1 MNKDSKTRYYEWTNK
16 DAPRIENTYGSFVA
30 FLDTVLCKGY
40 NNNPVTSLEVLDNNF
55 VKVNLPRGHGY
66 LFNQVVRISDSD
78 QAYYNSDFRVLESRH
93 DYIKIFVEGELTSSN
108 TECLIRI
115 APLGFTNVFTN
126 TKKSIMCF
134 KNASIKSP
142 GILKVIDEI
151 PPNGYSTS
159 WVKYARIVFG
169 QEIDSSG
176 EFVSNNKAPFYPS
189 YPDAEKTGNG
199 VSSTSGI
206 HGLAKWDYASND
218 DQWHRENYTPDGSFP
233 RNWTIIGDDKTF
245 YMFIGTTAS
254 SRTTIQGFGNYISED
269 PEESTNL
276 CLQARDSFLTASG
289 THDPTYAR
297 GRNNFGQFSSSVGS
311 FLFSN
316 IYGDIKNI
324 YRYFSQGLYVGDSY
338 YDRPW
343 HSVDINSLNPASGF
357 LASGLSYIKD
367 TSGYV
372 RGYHRGLRM
381 IYGDSKMSS
390 GSVSGSGEII
400 LTVTDPTNDRNATY
414 LFSLKDWENV
424 E

>member
-16 DAPRIENTYGSFVA
+16 NAPRVENTYGSFVA

-40 NNNPVTSLEVLDNNF
+40 NSNPVTSLEVLDNNF

-126 TKKSIMCF
+126 AKKTIMCF
-134 KNASIKSP
+134 KNKSTKSP

-176 EFVSNNKAPFYPS
+176 EFVNNNKAPFYPS

-199 VSSTSGI
+199 VSGSSGI
-206 HGLAKWDYASND
+206 YGFAKWDYASYESYSR
-218 DQWHRENYTPDGSFP
+218 REDYAPDGIFP

-245 YMFIGTTAS
+245 YMFIGTSAS
-254 SRTTIQGFGNYISED
+254 NRTTIQGFGNYISEN
-269 PEESTNL
+269 PEETTNL
-276 CLQARDSFLTASG
+276 CLQARDGFIAANWGGDS
-289 THDPTYAR
+289 TYVR
-297 GRNNFGQFSSSVGS
+297 SRNNFGQFSSNIGS
-311 FLFSN
+311 FLMSN
-316 IYGDIKNI
+316 VYGDIKNI

-343 HSVDINSLNPASGF
+343 HSVNINSLNPSSGF

-381 IYGDSKMSS
+381 IYGASEISA
-390 GSVSGSGEII
+390 GSISGSGEII
-400 LTVTDPTNDRNATY
+400 LSVTDPINDRDATY
-414 LFSLKDWENV
+414 LFSLKDWEDV